1 METINYLH
9 LVVKNTLISKDLKSA
24 PASVGHIFVNFKQI
38 RFGWNQSCFESWCSG
53 AEMQMTEGFDS
64 MKHRRKYLSAAAGR
78 REGVI
83 CWLMLTHGSV
93 SHPGVF
99 LVWTGLGCV
108 SWRKSWESCVVH
120 MKESEWEG
128 LAVVTSNVDHD
139 RSLCD
144 AKLLSFWRS
153 TCRSHS

>member
-1 METINYLH
+1 M
-9 LVVKNTLISKDLKSA
+9 KSKLLWKLMLRSRDA
-24 PASVGHIFVNFKQI
+24 DDW
-38 RFGWNQSCFESWCSG
+38 RFWQYEAQKKIPFCCCRE
-53 AEMQMTEGFDS
+53 EG
-64 MKHRRKYLSAAAGR
+64 
-78 REGVI
+78 GVI

-153 TCRSHS
+153 TCRSHSQRDKQLNSRLACKAQTQRGKPKVTLC